1 MNTFMA
7 ATRSGSDGDGGG
19 GIKSFVL
26 AKVTPRPG
34 LRVGVTVS
42 LKCVCLRGVCVCVC
56 RTLVVVPGSVCGSE
70 ATWLRPRQ
78 EVVFATH

>member
-1 MNTFMA
+1 MA
-7 ATRSGSDGDGGG
+7 ATRSGNDGDGGG

-42 LKCVCLRGVCVCVC
+42 FKCVCLCVCVR
-56 RTLVVVPGSVCGSE
+56 RTLVVVPGSACGSE